1 MLRKTSLESIEAFV
15 REQDAAT
22 LASVLL
28 ELAKGHAV
36 VRDRLARLQLWSK
49 PKALTATFRKTL
61 TAWRRSTR
69 FLAYSQAPDFGRELP
84 AL

>member
-36 VRDRLARLQLWSK
+36 VRDRLARLQLWEQTEGTDGNVSQDVDGVA
-49 PKALTATFRKTL
+49 ALDAIPGL
-61 TAWRRSTR
+61 
-69 FLAYSQAPDFGRELP
+69 LAGA
-84 AL
+84 